1 MTKLTTNL
9 KMFLSTTKKI
19 KKIIAHLKIT
29 NTKDSEMY
37 LHSQTNM
44 KTRKTEI
51 IGLLTGFYFDL
62 MYVCSNISRAGHNLK
77 AVQQNRQ

>member
-1 MTKLTTNL
+1 
-9 KMFLSTTKKI
+9 
-19 KKIIAHLKIT
+19 
-29 NTKDSEMY
+29 MY